1 MSPSSLNT
9 EKVLISLSSNCWG
22 PDLTMLHI
30 SDSHLFVPPSRM
42 CLSRKEPLSLFNSD
56 ARALLIYWILS
67 GGVWCICQAQV
78 SLGTSFKVSAAGTR
92 NNISSGQGQ
101 KVRSRLQHENKHNKY
116 KCRKQFSL
124 LHHMFCFDSEIEQGE
139 GFDGGHGSE
148 LHSRPLRAIWDE
160 HVALPTH
167 EANARGQRR
176 VTRTRAQT
184 YHLVYGA
191 AFRRRLHSS

>member
-30 SDSHLFVPPSRM
+30 SDSHLFVPPSRL

-148 LHSRPLRAIWDE
+148 LHRDLCVRFE
-160 HVALPTH
+160 MNMLLC
-167 EANARGQRR
+167 QR
-176 VTRTRAQT
+176 TRTTPCNPHTHADVSFGVRRCVQT
-184 YHLVYGA
+184 ETAL
-191 AFRRRLHSS
+191 